1 MKGRFSMNFT
11 TPTSNNR
18 DNTHYPTHENQSV
31 YRKGSAQYSTQQD
44 VKRSFKTEPNYSQ
57 PSQNILVN
65 DGLSTY
71 PRHTNQ
77 STHRNI
83 SNTSAQYRNQHANK
97 IVVGPRSMSQFLK
110 TSSSGQGCSSCG
122 GAK

>member
-44 VKRSFKTEPNYSQ
+44 ANGSFKSEPNYSQ

-83 SNTSAQYRNQHANK
+83 SNTSAQYRKQNANK

>member
-11 TPTSNNR
+11 PPTSNNR

-65 DGLSTY
+65 DGLSI
-71 PRHTNQ
+71 HSHQTNQ
-77 STHRNI
+77 RTHRGNEMIEWTLLFALNNCHRIEII
-83 SNTSAQYRNQHANK
+83 SETYLKRSKFAQCH
-97 IVVGPRSMSQFLK
+97 QFI
-110 TSSSGQGCSSCG
+110 
-122 GAK
+122 